1 MSKTIYKEFRNRVI
15 TIPSAQ
21 KKYSCCFINDTL
33 DWKEIYG
40 LPHRVTSDTKL
51 REFQFKLL
59 NRYLVTNVFLNK
71 IGVLPSPAC
80 SLCGKE
86 NESLEHILISC
97 NYAREFWAEVIK
109 WLRNLKV
116 NINNL
121 NNREILFGM
130 SNCEDEIFV
139 NHVLMI
145 AKQYLYSCRCKNK
158 SPLIKVFNAR
168 IRKIE
173 ILELEVA
180 KSKNK
185 LPDYTAKWGKF
196 LKNID
201 L

>member
-1 MSKTIYKEFRNRVI
+1 
-15 TIPSAQ
+15 
-21 KKYSCCFINDTL
+21 
-33 DWKEIYG
+33 
-40 LPHRVTSDTKL
+40 
-51 REFQFKLL
+51 
-59 NRYLVTNVFLNK
+59 
-71 IGVLPSPAC
+71 
-80 SLCGKE
+80 
-86 NESLEHILISC
+86 
-97 NYAREFWAEVIK
+97 
-109 WLRNLKV
+109 
-116 NINNL
+116 
-121 NNREILFGM
+121 M

-185 LPDYTAKWGKF
+185 VPDYTAKWGKF

>member
-1 MSKTIYKEFRNRVI
+1 MY
-15 TIPSAQ
+15 AQ
-21 KKYSCCFINDTL
+21 KTWQICLDIELCRLKNGYSA
-33 DWKEIYG
+33 
-40 LPHRVTSDTKL
+40 PTSMGTPTFLQSTYHKL
-51 REFQFKLL
+51 
-59 NRYLVTNVFLNK
+59 YLVTNVFLNK